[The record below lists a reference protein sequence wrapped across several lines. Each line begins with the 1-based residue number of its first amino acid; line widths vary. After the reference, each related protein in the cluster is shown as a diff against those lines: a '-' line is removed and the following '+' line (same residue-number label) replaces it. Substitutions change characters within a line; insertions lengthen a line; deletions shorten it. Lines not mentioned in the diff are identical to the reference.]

1 MPALSNIGKSTRRI
15 AVNGMHRREGSMNQ
29 SLVCDGYAYQL
40 KRGRQSMLKQR
51 VFVLFGVILLLLIPS
66 ALAEEDGDE
75 EEDDD
80 DDDEKILGVDAEDLG
95 DVALYFLIATLSI
108 AIWKPSFKWLRKNG
122 PKLFNTE
129 PRPFKKKLGVFNRRF
144 MKVHNWLGVIAAV
157 VGTAHGFVLEWHWT
171 LWAGMAGIW
180 ILIFSGSLMQ
190 WKWPPKEFRKGAR
203 ILHMQ
208 RAMSIIAI
216 VLLYVGH
223 GIVD

>member
-1 MPALSNIGKSTRRI
+1 MIVDKNKELPYLSTFMRKI
-15 AVNGMHRREGSMNQ
+15 AILITLTMLLA
-29 SLVCDGYAYQL
+29 SLAGCAGDD
-40 KRGRQSMLKQR
+40 
-51 VFVLFGVILLLLIPS
+51 
-66 ALAEEDGDE
+66 DGD
-75 EEDDD
+75 DDA
-80 DDDEKILGVDAEDLG
+80 DDDEKILGIDAEGLG

-203 ILHMQ
+203 LLHMQ
-208 RAMSIIAI
+208 RALSIIAI

>member
-1 MPALSNIGKSTRRI
+1 MMKYEEICAEFMRLRWSLVLALS
-15 AVNGMHRREGSMNQ
+15 
-29 SLVCDGYAYQL
+29 
-40 KRGRQSMLKQR
+40 
-51 VFVLFGVILLLLIPS
+51 LLLMTS
-66 ALAEEDGDE
+66 TALADDGDG
-75 EEDDD
+75 D
-80 DDDEKILGVDAEDLG
+80 DDDEKILGIDAEDLG

-171 LWAGMAGIW
+171 LWVGMAGIW

>member
-1 MPALSNIGKSTRRI
+1 
-15 AVNGMHRREGSMNQ
+15 MHRGRGSMNQ
-29 SLVCDGYAYQL
+29 SLACEGYSYQL
-40 KRGRQSMLKQR
+40 KERRQDMLKQR
-51 VFVLFGVILLLLIPS
+51 LFVLFGVLMLLLMPS
-66 ALAEEDGDE
+66 ALADEDE
-75 EEDDD
+75 EG
-80 DDDEKILGVDAEDLG
+80 DDDEKILGMDAEDLG
-95 DVALYFLIATLSI
+95 EVALYFLVATLSI
-108 AIWKPSFKWLRKNG
+108 AVWKPSFKWLRKNG
-122 PKLFNTE
+122 PDLFNTE
-129 PRPFKKKLGVFNRRF
+129 PRAFKKKLGVFNRRF

-157 VGTAHGFVLEWHWT
+157 VGTAHGIVLEWHWT

-208 RAMSIIAI
+208 RVMSIVAI

>member
-1 MPALSNIGKSTRRI
+1 
-15 AVNGMHRREGSMNQ
+15 MHRGRGSMNQ
-29 SLVCDGYAYQL
+29 SLACEGYSYQL
-40 KRGRQSMLKQR
+40 KERRQDMLKQR
-51 VFVLFGVILLLLIPS
+51 LFVLFGVLMLLLMPS
-66 ALAEEDGDE
+66 ALADEDE
-75 EEDDD
+75 EG
-80 DDDEKILGVDAEDLG
+80 DDDEKILGMDAEDLG
-95 DVALYFLIATLSI
+95 EVALYFLVATLSI
-108 AIWKPSFKWLRKNG
+108 AVWKPSFKWLRKNG
-122 PKLFNTE
+122 PDLFNTE
-129 PRPFKKKLGVFNRRF
+129 PRAFKKKLGVFNRRF

-157 VGTAHGFVLEWHWT
+157 VGTAHGIVLEWHWT

-208 RAMSIIAI
+208 RALSIIAI

>member
-1 MPALSNIGKSTRRI
+1 
-15 AVNGMHRREGSMNQ
+15 
-29 SLVCDGYAYQL
+29 
-40 KRGRQSMLKQR
+40 ML
-51 VFVLFGVILLLLIPS
+51 GHLLLRILNKPSSSIQPVMIVDKNKELPYLSTFMRKIAILITLTML
-66 ALAEEDGDE
+66 LACLAGCGGDDDGD
-75 EEDDD
+75 DDA
-80 DDDEKILGVDAEDLG
+80 DDDEKILGIDAEGLG

-129 PRPFKKKLGVFNRRF
+129 PRPFKKKLGVFNRQF
-144 MKVHNWLGVIAAV
+144 MKVHNWLGVIAAF

-180 ILIFSGSLMQ
+180 VLIFSGSLMQ

-203 ILHMQ
+203 LLHMQ
-208 RAMSIIAI
+208 RALSIIAI

>member
-1 MPALSNIGKSTRRI
+1 MIVDKNKELPYLSTFMRKI
-15 AVNGMHRREGSMNQ
+15 AILITLTMLLA
-29 SLVCDGYAYQL
+29 SLAGCAGDD
-40 KRGRQSMLKQR
+40 
-51 VFVLFGVILLLLIPS
+51 
-66 ALAEEDGDE
+66 DGD
-75 EEDDD
+75 DDA
-80 DDDEKILGVDAEDLG
+80 DDDEKILGIDAEGLG

-180 ILIFSGSLMQ
+180 VLIFSGSLMQ

-203 ILHMQ
+203 LLHMQ
-208 RAMSIIAI
+208 RALSIIAI

>member
-1 MPALSNIGKSTRRI
+1 
-15 AVNGMHRREGSMNQ
+15 
-29 SLVCDGYAYQL
+29 
-40 KRGRQSMLKQR
+40 ML
-51 VFVLFGVILLLLIPS
+51 GHLLLRILNKPSSSIQPVMIVDKNKELPYLSTFMRKIAILITLTML
-66 ALAEEDGDE
+66 LASLAGCAG
-75 EEDDD
+75 DDD
-80 DDDEKILGVDAEDLG
+80 DDADDDEKILGIDAEGLG

-144 MKVHNWLGVIAAV
+144 MKVHNWLGVIAAF

-203 ILHMQ
+203 LLHMQ
-208 RAMSIIAI
+208 RALSIIAI